1 MTARKSP
8 AARKSRSTRT
18 KDDLEEEI
26 QELKAQLG
34 GQEALDPQAE
44 VLAKEHITK
53 TREAVKGLS
62 VDDIIT
68 KGAQFGLQAQRTVAE
83 LTNQISAEALR
94 LRTLQDAINV
104 ETAEIERLYDIEV
117 ASASIKALIQE
128 HEDKKSALELEM
140 LQARN
145 AWNEEAQVHA
155 KAVAQRN
162 QEITQQRQREQDDY
176 AYKLRMERQKA
187 NDEFAQQM
195 LLQSRQQADK
205 ALAFDRDINER
216 LSVIQAQEKDL
227 IVFKERVAG
236 FDEEIAKKT
245 AQAVAI
251 ATSSL
256 KKDLTNDF
264 ALQRKDLEIHTK
276 VLEQQKLATDE
287 ANAKLAQQV
296 VMLTTQLESARAQ
309 VQAISEAALQSASGQ
324 VALSAVR
331 ETVKENGQAG
341 GGRKS

>member
-18 KDDLEEEI
+18 KDDLENEI
-26 QELKAQLG
+26 EELKAQLG

-128 HEDKKSALELEM
+128 HEEKKSALELEI

-145 AWNEEAQVHA
+145 AWNEEAVSHSKTIQ
-155 KAVAQRN
+155 QRN
-162 QEITQQRQREQDDY
+162 QELAQQRQREQDDY
-176 AYKLRMERQKA
+176 AYKLRMDRQKA
-187 NDEFAQQM
+187 NDEFAQNM
-195 LLQSRQQADK
+195 LIQSRQQADK
-205 ALAFDRDINER
+205 TLAFERDINDR
-216 LSVIQAQEKDL
+216 LAAIQAQEKDL
-227 IVFKERVAG
+227 ITFKERVAG
-236 FDEEIAKKT
+236 FDEEIKAKT

-256 KKDLTNDF
+256 KKDLTNEF
-264 ALQRKDLEIHTK
+264 ALQKKDLEIHTK
-276 VLEQQKLATDE
+276 IVEQQKLATDE
-287 ANAKLAQQV
+287 ANSKLAQQV
-296 VMLTTQLESARAQ
+296 VTLTQQLDAARAQ
-309 VQAISEAALQSASGQ
+309 VQAISEAALQSASGRQ
-324 VALSAVR
+324 ALDVVR
-331 ETVKENGQAG
+331 ETVKENGQQG